1 MDCQEPCGKIFIGVA
16 VAGEVVAGF
25 TTEDTEGT
33 EKNAERMEVNAVGKE
48 DGTLLG
54 TELRRSENPLQ
65 KNHVKIMVPA
75 FLVQVALAVL
85 PWAALGQAG
94 AAAYAAM
101 APLDQYLIADQSAEI
116 ALARSAAPAS
126 IADGA
131 AVMVLGREG
140 YTTAVKGTNGFLCV
154 VERGWGAATD
164 DPVFW
169 NPKIRGPICFNPA
182 AARSFAPIYLMKTKL
197 VLAGKSKAEIV
208 AATGAALDSKELPA
222 LEPGAMCYMLSKE
235 QYLSDT
241 GKNWHPHLMFFVAGD
256 AAKSWGAD
264 LPGSPVMAAN
274 DPQERVTIFLV
285 WVGHWSDGT
294 AGPAMGH

>member
-1 MDCQEPCGKIFIGVA
+1 MRKKTIRF
-16 VAGEVVAGF
+16 VV
-25 TTEDTEGT
+25 
-33 EKNAERMEVNAVGKE
+33 
-48 DGTLLG
+48 L
-54 TELRRSENPLQ
+54 
-65 KNHVKIMVPA
+65 A
-75 FLVQVALAVL
+75 FLVQVAVAVL
-85 PWAALGQAG
+85 PWTALGQTETAP
-94 AAAYAAM
+94 YAAM
-101 APLDQYLIADQSAEI
+101 APLDQYLIPDQNAEI

-131 AVMVLGREG
+131 EVLVLGREG

-154 VERGWGAATD
+154 VERGWGAGTD

-208 AATGAALDSKELPA
+208 RATGSALDKNDLPA

-235 QYLSDT
+235 QYLSDA

-274 DPQERVTIFLV
+274 DPEERATILMV
-285 WVGHWSDGT
+285 RVGKWSDGT
-294 AGPAMGH
+294 PGPPMGH